1 MTPTIQVEIGF
12 GSTWQTE
19 PASITWTDVSSYVLI
34 NRGISIQRG
43 ASSARGQVDAGSL
56 RLSLLNTDRRFDP
69 TYAAGPH
76 YGDLLPGVPIRVSAG
91 VSGVADTSGALTWGA
106 DALTWGADE
115 LFWEAASASLFYG
128 TVASWPQRFDISD
141 RVAWVPLSCFDG
153 FDKLARA
160 KIPRSVMESAIMPLG
175 PVGYWPLTDPA
186 GSTTATDL
194 VGVNFG
200 EPFDD
205 PAFGSDEIAPGL
217 GPCVEFDG
225 VNDRIDISRSPL
237 IADTYTFTIAAV
249 IRTAVP
255 ADALSIHP
263 VFLQIDG
270 RITSATSAEFYV
282 DTDGQAKVSYKK
294 AGLGYAFESTAAVD
308 DGDPHL
314 VIVQGNSG
322 SGGVAVDSATLSTTA
337 FGSFAQSGNG
347 TAIGGTPFADR
358 GYDDNFFPGCIA
370 HVAVFDFSLSLAQRQ
385 TIVDAYAA
393 LAGQTTDQRIGW
405 ILDELG
411 WPTNLRDFDTGVAEL
426 GPATFK
432 PGDGALDYFRLIDQS
447 EDGRLFINP
456 DGQLRFQ
463 NRYWRYLNSA
473 ATTAQ
478 FTFTDAT
485 GIDGYSE
492 FDLDLDDELLVN
504 VARFTR
510 RGGTEQVATNAA
522 SVALHGEAEV
532 QRSDLLLT
540 SDAEV
545 LSLAE
550 WTVASQSEVLPR
562 VPKVRVPIS
571 RYDADAAFQVLSLDL
586 GERVATVRSPQGLGT
601 AISSEFVIDGL
612 RHEID
617 GSQWWLE
624 AYVSPVPE
632 ATVNLAVYDTSVYDG
647 TDVYAP

>member
-76 YGDLLPGVPIRVSAG
+76 FGDLLPGVPIRVSAG

-200 EPFDD
+200 EPFDE
-205 PAFGSDEIAPGL
+205 PSFGSDEIAPGL
-217 GPCVEFDG
+217 GSCVEFDG
-225 VNDRIDISRSPL
+225 VNDRIDISRGELLPDPWTAGS
-237 IADTYTFTIAAV
+237 TVVAV
-249 IRTAVP
+249 FSTAIP
-255 ADALSIHP
+255 AETSSMHP
-263 VFLQIDG
+263 IFLQLNG
-270 RITSATSAEFYV
+270 TFGGSATALQLFV
-282 DTDGQAKVSYKK
+282 DT
-294 AGLGYAFESTAAVD
+294 AGLIKVGVFVNGGGAGYVWGSAVD
-308 DGDPHL
+308 DGNPHL
-314 VIVQGNSG
+314 VF
-322 SGGVAVDSATLSTTA
+322 GGTAGIAVDTATLTTTG
-337 FGSFAQSGNG
+337 FGMQMESGNG
-347 TAIGGTPFADR
+347 TAIGGSPLASRDYT
-358 GYDDNFFPGCIA
+358 DNHFPGCIA
-370 HVAVFDFSLSLAQRQ
+370 HVALFDFSLSLAQRQ